1 MRLLWTVLLS
11 AATAMLFI
19 LEPEVLQAAYNNRV
33 CLEYADGADLS
44 CVYRKYGEC
53 RQDASAIFA
62 AICVPNP
69 IYRGRGGRVSHRRA
83 AAPPYSARHA
93 S

>member
-1 MRLLWTVLLS
+1 MHLLWTVLS
-11 AATAMLFI
+11 TAATAMLFI
-19 LEPEVLQAAYNNRV
+19 LEPEVSQAGYDNPV
-33 CLEYADGADLS
+33 CLEYANGANLS

-53 RQDASAIFA
+53 RQDASTIFA